1 MPKTFN
7 GAIKF
12 PSNFDVQATRPL
24 DDRLVVDSYDD
35 LINGSIA
42 YPYQGMVVNIK
53 GTSELWIL
61 KTQGIKESHNI
72 KNWELVTGSGGGSV
86 EGVEQRIKEI
96 WYRLGLTESNIN
108 DIRERLGDCLTSS
121 DLEGY
126 VKLEELPD
134 FLVASDLDG
143 YVKTED
149 LADFLTS
156 SDLDGYLKT
165 EDLDDFLTSSDLDGY
180 VKIEKLE
187 DYIPKTELE
196 NLAKKSDLVGYVR
209 FEDVADYIT
218 ASDVPTKVSEFIND
232 VGYVTGSDIEE
243 VRKDVKDVKEGLGT
257 LTELVGDPG
266 TDDDKPT
273 GIFGE
278 IDELKKIKSSTINE
292 YSIPIM
298 TPAQRIAALSD
309 PNSGFKDDT
318 DYIAVDLG
326 ESDYDLD
333 TSEGRKQFIASIDQ
347 NYSSLTGE
355 TANKTITSVNG
366 TYLDIMM
373 SAIKALQAE
382 VTELRQVLAGG
393 IHSYINKNTA
403 KSATLYNYDKVA
415 TDEPLWSLDAED
427 GGLTEVLS
435 TDVFNYDLDT
445 IQNVFETPGI
455 NDEIN
460 VRKENE
466 FEIIGKA
473 ILYDRA
479 DTLFKLTDSKVLTYI
494 VSSGNDIEF
503 ELVNVDDPT
512 KMDTR
517 TVSLKSLM
525 RGYTCDLYAINV
537 IISRKVKINNTICSN
552 NYVYVSV
559 MNFENNI
566 KLVEGY
572 LKPDGTLGF
581 NNGTT
586 RRYDLVPDKAYTIK
600 SIKFTDQTL
609 YRLKFYTKYQDFSQ
623 DVIPSNPIEE
633 LTKYKYNTAHITI
646 RSVVNMDML
655 NEIKIQLHPNELVW
669 VEDTRKL
676 MIKASNGEVYSVGS
690 GKEEDNDKDNNMT
703 LQQIAESLI
712 KLGIIVD
719 AEYDGNGELVSLNN
733 IKLNDIS
740 SFTMINSET
749 DKKFIFTVDPYG
761 NLVGKDMSDKSIS
774 EMLTENKIMVD
785 FTKPSENIRGFSSNY
800 FTRMYTS
807 VTDNDNVPN
816 IGKQSFTSDRIRIS
830 SFYAPLETDTIHGCS
845 HSFIELEN
853 SSPYD
858 FPLKDTYLHFYNPGA
873 IYNSS
878 TGTYSG
884 KVYHLALDGV
894 IKAGSTYLVRGA
906 KHIEKD
912 DDVNCFIK
920 VDTYDKEWYDEN
932 GKLVSFEQLIATAS
946 SDGKS
951 VAADSK
957 VKEAYRFCLTY
968 GLPDVTKDYEMVMD
982 AKTII
987 NDEGK
992 YTVSTGEYTYTTSPS
1007 IFKDARFIDGCSFS
1021 NLKIISSLSN
1031 EWYVNG
1037 PGSGAGITITSNSLY
1052 RIMFALDPAK
1062 QAFNGFTADDSS
1074 RTRYNKATDI
1084 NIVNLNKEYI
1094 GFPNSD
1100 EIVPISRY
1108 TPKAS
1113 FENRNVM
1120 TDKTQLDFDKP
1131 NMTTCSFGIDVYNT
1145 RCFNWISCGLF
1156 DEFVWMRK
1164 KGTSDKWTKFES
1176 YKKITDR
1183 TPEKNTS
1190 AIYRKEFNV
1199 VLNNVAY
1206 ARITNRFPGN
1216 NVQFTSHKCIVGF
1229 KDYVN
1234 EPTTYEYVV
1243 GRADKDG
1250 NPDSNHTSE
1259 LYTFTLYPTDYEGRL
1274 YQITDQQG
1282 FHWVEYQVW
1291 AAAANSINDT
1301 INSEI
1306 ESMASEKVFPILLN
1320 TGDMT
1325 QSGSRINE
1333 WLDYY
1338 NAGKKLFK
1346 HLEQMNCVGNN
1357 DLCGLDP
1364 RDLGTGN
1371 DSDKSNSLFFHYCYC
1386 FEVDDNENLVV
1397 HSHTGLNED
1406 RFIPSTYYFKTKGI
1420 LYVVVNSEMTETTC
1434 KSWYMLKSKDN
1445 KDVSIYT
1452 GIEMIADGKYDK
1464 TTSNFTPVYETLYSW
1479 LNANA
1484 VSSKPKTVIVAM
1496 HEMPFTV
1503 ITQQSLTKSKSDY
1516 MAAVRNHPTAAKARV
1531 GSNTNQLTIGEKR
1544 GLYWCSRL
1552 LEHFGCKLVIGGH
1565 KHTYALSYPI
1575 KEKYRW
1581 SHNGGEEILSLTQR
1595 KPMSATLED
1604 EAVKEDGSA
1613 PEYVINWLIPQGS
1626 SELDQYYGAS
1636 DVNKYAL
1643 NTTKTP
1649 YIPYELYSVYGES
1662 AFGSAE
1668 GIFRCCTPVKES
1680 EYSYNGDKYDG
1691 FVNYSM
1697 CQATGYKLK
1706 SNKEL
1711 PSKLQVFSKIIPQT
1725 TNGFDDYGNNSDKPN
1740 GNQLYPMYSV
1750 IEINYIDKNIDGG
1763 TVKVID
1769 NINVR
1774 MRRVTNI
1781 FQKNGE
1787 DKFDQGKYGKNKPGL
1802 EELYSEIDLNS
1813 LNTIPEGISIED
1825 IYLKD
1830 SQDKTDNLGKL
1841 YKSDGKIYECIENK
1855 DGNAYWKEVVMNMYG
1870 YWTNKAT
1877 GTYLNIKY

>member
-35 LINGSIA
+35 LTNGSIV

-61 KTQGIKESHNI
+61 LTSGIEASHHKE
-72 KNWELVTGSGGGSV
+72 NWELVTGSGSGGD
-86 EGVEQRIKEI
+86 VEQIIQEV
-96 WYRLGLTESNIN
+96 WDRLGLTESDIDNIKEN
-108 DIRERLGDCLTSS
+108 IGDFLTSS

-126 VKLEELPD
+126 I
-134 FLVASDLDG
+134 
-143 YVKTED
+143 TE
-149 LADFLTS
+149 
-156 SDLDGYLKT
+156 
-165 EDLDDFLTSSDLDGY
+165 
-180 VKIEKLE
+180 
-187 DYIPKTELE
+187 
-196 NLAKKSDLVGYVR
+196 
-209 FEDVADYIT
+209 
-218 ASDVPTKVSEFIND
+218 
-232 VGYVTGSDIEE
+232 SDIED
-243 VRKDVKDVKEGLGT
+243 VRKDINNVKEGLGT
-257 LTELVGDPG
+257 VTALVGDPG
-266 TDDDKPT
+266 TENDEPT

-278 IDELKKIKSSTINE
+278 IDELKKIKSSTITE
-292 YSIPIM
+292 YSMPIM

-326 ESDYDLD
+326 ESDYDLE
-333 TSEGRKQFIASIDQ
+333 SPEGRKQFIASIDQ

-393 IHSYINKNTA
+393 LHSYINKNTA

-415 TDEPLWSLDAED
+415 TDEPLWSLNAED

-503 ELVNVDDPT
+503 KLVNADDPT

-609 YRLKFYTKYQDFSQ
+609 YRLKFYTKYQDFSN
-623 DVIPSNPIEE
+623 DVIPSNPIEG

-749 DKKFIFTVDPYG
+749 DKKFTFTVDPYG

-774 EMLTENKIMVD
+774 EMLSEKEIMVD

-873 IYNSS
+873 VYNSS

-932 GKLVSFEQLIATAS
+932 GKLVSFEQLTATATA
-946 SDGKS
+946 DGKS

-957 VKEAYRFCLTY
+957 IKEAYRFCLTY
-968 GLPDVTKDYEMVMD
+968 GLSDVSKDYEMVMD
-982 AKTII
+982 AKTIT
-987 NDEGK
+987 NDKGIYK
-992 YTVSTGEYTYTTSPS
+992 VSTGEYTYTTSPS

-1021 NLKIISSLSN
+1021 NLKIISSLNN

-1037 PGSGAGITITSNSLY
+1037 PGSGAGITITTNSLY

-1113 FENRNVM
+1113 FENKNVM

-1190 AIYRKEFNV
+1190 PIYRKEFNV

-1250 NPDSNHTSE
+1250 NPDPNHTSE

-1364 RDLGTGN
+1364 SDLGTGN
-1371 DSDKSNSLFFHYCYC
+1371 DPDKSNSLFFHYCYC
-1386 FEVDDNENLVV
+1386 FEVEDNENLVV

-1420 LYVVVNSEMTETTC
+1420 LYVIVNSEMTETTC

-1464 TTSNFTPVYETLYSW
+1464 TTSNFTPVYETLYNW
-1479 LNANA
+1479 FNTNAT
-1484 VSSKPKTVIVAM
+1484 SSEPKTVIVAM

-1503 ITQQSLTKSKSDY
+1503 ITQQSLTKSNSDY
-1516 MAAVRNHPTAAKARV
+1516 MAATRNHPTAVKARV
-1531 GSNTNQLTIGEKR
+1531 GSNTNQLAIGEKR

-1595 KPMSATLED
+1595 KPMSATLKD

-1626 SELDQYYGAS
+1626 SELDQYYGVS

-1668 GIFRCCTPVKES
+1668 GIFRCCTPVTES

-1691 FVNYSM
+1691 FVTYSM

-1725 TNGFDDYGNNSDKPN
+1725 TNGFDNYGNNSDKPN

-1750 IEINYIDKNIDGG
+1750 IEINYVDKDIDGD

-1781 FQKNGE
+1781 FQSNGD
-1787 DKFDQGKYGKNKPGL
+1787 DKFNQGKYGKNKPGL

-1813 LNTIPEGISIED
+1813 LDTIPEGLSTED

-1830 SQDKTDNLGKL
+1830 SQDKIDNLGKL
-1841 YKSDGKIYECIENK
+1841 YKSNNKIYECVENK
-1855 DGNAYWKEVVMNMYG
+1855 DGDAYWKEVVMNMYG

>member
-1 MPKTFN
+1 MDINEVKFIKTVSSEHISEKTGELVTLEQIQAEN
-7 GAIKF
+7 PGAFIHVHDGSDSDTDDLLYIGKDRITDKLNVGKRNLNTVTNRF
-12 PSNFDVQATRPL
+12 GGLEVSTIGDLRKKTISEIIL
-24 DDRLVVDSYDD
+24 DIVTGSEPFGCIQVVDNDTD
-35 LINGSIA
+35 LTNGTIKN
-42 YPYQGMVVNIK
+42 PYQGMVVSVK
-53 GTSELWIL
+53 GEAGLWIL
-61 KTQGIKESHNI
+61 VGDNPSDKNSWTTVSGSGISEDVENALEEIKDRLDLAESDIDNIKEQI
-72 KNWELVTGSGGGSV
+72 G
-86 EGVEQRIKEI
+86 
-96 WYRLGLTESNIN
+96 
-108 DIRERLGDCLTSS
+108 
-121 DLEGY
+121 
-126 VKLEELPD
+126 
-134 FLVASDLDG
+134 
-143 YVKTED
+143 
-149 LADFLTS
+149 DFLTS
-156 SDLDGYLKT
+156 SDLDGYAKT
-165 EDLDDFLTSSDLDGY
+165 EDL
-180 VKIEKLE
+180 E
-187 DYIPKTELE
+187 
-196 NLAKKSDLVGYVR
+196 
-209 FEDVADYIT
+209 
-218 ASDVPTKVSEFIND
+218 
-232 VGYVTGSDIEE
+232 
-243 VRKDVKDVKEGLGT
+243 DVKEGLGT
-257 LTELVGDPG
+257 LTELVGEPG
-266 TDDDKPT
+266 TESDEPT

-278 IDELKKIKSSTINE
+278 IDELKKTKSSTINE

-318 DYIAVDLG
+318 DFIGVDLG
-326 ESDYDLD
+326 DSESEYDLD
-333 TSEGRKQFIASIDQ
+333 TPEGRRQFIASIDQ

-403 KSATLYNYDKVA
+403 KSATLYNYNKEA

-445 IQNVFETPGI
+445 MQNVFETPGI

-479 DTLFKLTDSKVLTYI
+479 DTLFKLTDSKILTYI

-517 TVSLKSLM
+517 TVSLRSLM

-537 IISRKVKINNTICSN
+537 IISRKVNINNTICSN

-600 SIKFTDQTL
+600 SIRFGEQVL
-609 YRLKFYTKYQDFSQ
+609 FRLKFYTKYQDFSH

-690 GKEEDNDKDNNMT
+690 GKDNEDKDNNMT
-703 LQQIAESLI
+703 RLEIAQ
-712 KLGIIVD
+712 KLVEMGIVIN
-719 AEYDGNGELVSLNN
+719 AEFDEQGELVSLDN

-740 SFTMINSET
+740 GFTMINPET
-749 DKKFIFTVDPYG
+749 NKKFTFTVDPYG
-761 NLVGKDMSDKSIS
+761 NLVGKDMSDKSITD
-774 EMLTENKIMVD
+774 MLIGNNIRVD
-785 FTKPSENIRGFSSNY
+785 FTQPSENIRGFSSNY
-800 FTRMYTS
+800 FTRMYTG

-830 SFYAPLETDTIHGCS
+830 SFYAPLETDTVHGCS

-858 FPLKDTYLHFYNPGA
+858 FPLKDIYLHFYNPGA

-906 KHIEKD
+906 KHIGRD

-920 VDTYDKEWYDEN
+920 VDTYDKEWYDED
-932 GKLVSFEQLIATAS
+932 GKLVSFEQLIATATV
-946 SDGKS
+946 DGKS
-951 VAADSK
+951 VAATSK

-968 GLPDVTKDYEMVMD
+968 GLPDVAKDYEMVMD

-992 YTVSTGEYTYTTSPS
+992 YTVSTGEYTYTTSPTV
-1007 IFKDARFIDGCSFS
+1007 FKDARFIDGCSFS
-1021 NLKIISSLSN
+1021 NLKIISSLNN
-1031 EWYVNG
+1031 EWYTNG
-1037 PGSGAGITITSNSLY
+1037 PGSGAGITITANSLY

-1062 QAFNGFTADDSS
+1062 QAFNGFTTDDSS

-1084 NIVNLNKEYI
+1084 NIVSLNKEYI

-1113 FENRNVM
+1113 FENKNVM

-1156 DEFVWMRK
+1156 DEFIWMRK
-1164 KGTSDKWTKFES
+1164 KGTSDRWTKFES
-1176 YKKITDR
+1176 YKKITSR
-1183 TPEKNTS
+1183 TAEKSTS

-1199 VLNNVAY
+1199 VLNNAAY

-1216 NVQFTSHKCIVGF
+1216 NVLFTSHKCIVRF
-1229 KDYVN
+1229 KDYVD

-1250 NPDSNHTSE
+1250 NPDVNHTSE

-1306 ESMASEKVFPILLN
+1306 ESMAAEKVFPILLN

-1338 NAGKKLFK
+1338 NAGKRLFK

-1406 RFIPSTYYFKTKGI
+1406 RFIPSTYYFKTKGV
-1420 LYVVVNSEMTETTC
+1420 LYVIVNSEMTETTC
-1434 KSWYMLKSKDN
+1434 KSWYMLKSGDN

-1464 TTSNFTPVYETLYSW
+1464 TTSNFTPVYETLYNW
-1479 LNANA
+1479 LNTNA
-1484 VSSKPKTVIVAM
+1484 TSAEPKTVIVAM

-1516 MAAVRNHPTAAKARV
+1516 MAATRNHPTAAKARV
-1531 GSNTNQLTIGEKR
+1531 GSNTNQLAIGERR

-1604 EAVKEDGSA
+1604 EAVKADGST

-1636 DVNKYAL
+1636 DTNKYAL

-1649 YIPYELYSVYGES
+1649 YIPYELYSVYGEA
-1662 AFGSAE
+1662 AFGSAD
-1668 GIFRCCTPVKES
+1668 GIFRCCTPVTEL
-1680 EYSYNGDKYDG
+1680 EYSHNGDKYDG
-1691 FVNYSM
+1691 FVTYSM

-1711 PSKLQVFSKIIPQT
+1711 PSSLQVFSKIIPQT
-1725 TNGFDDYGNNSDKPN
+1725 TNGKDEYGNNSDSPN

-1750 IEINYIDKNIDGG
+1750 IEINYADREINGN

-1774 MRRVTNI
+1774 MRRVTNV
-1781 FQKNGE
+1781 FQSNGT

-1802 EELYSEIDLNS
+1802 EELYSVIDLNS
-1813 LNTIPEGISIED
+1813 LDTIPAGINVTD
-1825 IYLKD
+1825 IYPKD
-1830 SQDKTDNLGKL
+1830 SQDKVDNLGKL
-1841 YKSDGKIYECIENK
+1841 YKSDGKIYECVENQ
-1855 DGNAYWKEVVMNMYG
+1855 DGDAYWKEVVMNMYG